1 MKISEHFMENFYD
14 IKDPKGRSFSNQWTA
29 INLEKILTWNRKS
42 HSTPYLSEIKRGV
55 YFCTGMTKNTMYRPT
70 LTKLICN
77 KYAKCGYVLDPCCG
91 WGGRMMGTVASGA
104 NYIGFEPNT
113 KTYNNLL
120 KIVSFLGIE
129 HLVQIYNDVAENIH
143 KYDVVLKFRFDG
155 CVLTT
160 SGNLQFLDFDENEV
174 IMPDRGVC
182 VENQI
187 IGYKTGI
194 GHNVKIENKNYIIGD
209 CFFYGSHSSRLLHK
223 IYYSLENLINKNKT
237 CLPESI
243 VGHFLIDNGIKI
255 KNQKI
260 IDFIIRKKINPLEMT
275 NELNYLIK
283 NNVTKFCVPDPA
295 KNVVTKK
302 DKNVSIKSRP
312 YVFSDALNVKRQ
324 V

>member
-1 MKISEHFMENFYD
+1 MHNIKIALTLSGRCNLFDVIYKNHLEEIIKRYNIDVFAHTWSDTLPENIEIISNIRNLKSFKITNSQEDLITNEKISLVNNMCTRPEFYTNLVKMTSSWRYVIEELENY
-14 IKDPKGRSFSNQWTA
+14 
-29 INLEKILTWNRKS
+29 EKI
-42 HSTPYLSEIKRGV
+42 
-55 YFCTGMTKNTMYRPT
+55 KN
-70 LTKLICN
+70 I
-77 KYAKCGYVLDPCCG
+77 
-91 WGGRMMGTVASGA
+91 
-104 NYIGFEPNT
+104 
-113 KTYNNLL
+113 
-120 KIVSFLGIE
+120 
-129 HLVQIYNDVAENIH
+129 

-295 KNVVTKK
+295 KNNVTKK

>member
-1 MKISEHFMENFYD
+1 MRDIKIALTLSGRCNLFDVIYKNYLEEIIKRYNIDVFAHTWSDTLPENIEIISNIRNLKSFKITNLQEDLITNEKISLVNNTCTRSEFYTNLVKMTSSWRYVIEELENY
-14 IKDPKGRSFSNQWTA
+14 
-29 INLEKILTWNRKS
+29 EKI
-42 HSTPYLSEIKRGV
+42 
-55 YFCTGMTKNTMYRPT
+55 KN
-70 LTKLICN
+70 I
-77 KYAKCGYVLDPCCG
+77 
-91 WGGRMMGTVASGA
+91 
-104 NYIGFEPNT
+104 
-113 KTYNNLL
+113 
-120 KIVSFLGIE
+120 
-129 HLVQIYNDVAENIH
+129 

-194 GHNVKIENKNYIIGD
+194 GHNVKIENKNYVIGD

-283 NNVTKFCVPDPA
+283 NI
-295 KNVVTKK
+295 
-302 DKNVSIKSRP
+302 SIK
-312 YVFSDALNVKRQ
+312 L
-324 V
+324 